1 MQDPEPEI
9 EATPRKS
16 MWGPTTGMA
25 CMCLIALAAQGV
37 GLTAVVTYVTSREG
51 WEAQKAQYSA
61 VSSEWDSMSEAT
73 QTKIEELKNQTL
85 AAEQARV
92 AAETE
97 LDLVRKTLATAEG
110 EYESMKSAADS
121 ILALQQ
127 RAQAKEQNAQD
138 RLQNLNDTLD
148 SLSEDKNKL
157 ELEIESSNQKLA
169 AAQARMV
176 TNKSGLES
184 QNRQIA
190 DLKEQIIEMDTALA
204 DATTRLRK
212 SNSDLVNASK
222 GLAET
227 LEEKKKA
234 EGAVMSAVALEES
247 VATLKSNKAQ
257 LTGEIEA
264 LNAVKTDAEAKL
276 TAADSRLKVA
286 NVKLADFLD
295 RWNNRDK
302 LSADIDALNERVKE
316 LKQAEGMTLGNITTL
331 NEQFADLTEK
341 VSTIT
346 GSKKNLEANVKA
358 LKQTEKELL
367 TSINELQNIRD
378 AASTTDNSEAKSSD
392 DNANPETGEADPKD
406 EEETNE

>member
-1 MQDPEPEI
+1 
-9 EATPRKS
+9 
-16 MWGPTTGMA
+16 
-25 CMCLIALAAQGV
+25 
-37 GLTAVVTYVTSREG
+37 
-51 WEAQKAQYSA
+51 
-61 VSSEWDSMSEAT
+61 
-73 QTKIEELKNQTL
+73 
-85 AAEQARV
+85 
-92 AAETE
+92 
-97 LDLVRKTLATAEG
+97 
-110 EYESMKSAADS
+110 
-121 ILALQQ
+121 
-127 RAQAKEQNAQD
+127 
-138 RLQNLNDTLD
+138 
-148 SLSEDKNKL
+148 
-157 ELEIESSNQKLA
+157 
-169 AAQARMV
+169 
-176 TNKSGLES
+176 
-184 QNRQIA
+184 
-190 DLKEQIIEMDTALA
+190 
-204 DATTRLRK
+204 
-212 SNSDLVNASK
+212 
-222 GLAET
+222 
-227 LEEKKKA
+227 
-234 EGAVMSAVALEES
+234 MSAVALEES